1 MRKWKI
7 LTFVFMFLFI
17 VAAFYGVVFTQSVID
32 RWENRTVEV
41 SLLEPRLMVGRAQ
54 MAKVLQEH
62 LGIKSW
68 EEATVSYYGETFT
81 VTIDTGNEVLTVSG
95 RVTEYEQ
102 WEILTINGE
111 EVGQ

>member
-1 MRKWKI
+1 
-7 LTFVFMFLFI
+7 
-17 VAAFYGVVFTQSVID
+17 
-32 RWENRTVEV
+32 
-41 SLLEPRLMVGRAQ
+41 
-54 MAKVLQEH
+54 
-62 LGIKSW
+62 
-68 EEATVSYYGETFT
+68 